1 MNIALS
7 LKIIAVLAL
16 VVAST
21 AAIVQ
26 MDQVMAAQNGAA
38 QSGVTPNGPHM
49 HNR

>member
-1 MNIALS
+1 MNIVLS
-7 LKIIAVLAL
+7 VKIIAVLAL

-26 MDQVMAAQNGAA
+26 MELVAAAQNGALL
-38 QSGVTPNGPHM
+38 